1 MTTADRD
8 DEVDLLIDAWS
19 RRLPDVDLT
28 PLDVMS
34 RLRRAA
40 NRLGRLRTEAF
51 AGAGLTAW
59 EFDVLAAL
67 RREEPP
73 HELTPMQLVNATM
86 IGSAAMTNRIDKLLE
101 RGLVERRP
109 HPTDGRAVLVRLL
122 DEGIERADAAMT
134 ALAQREAAELSQFS
148 PAEQATLARLL
159 GVLASTERG

>member
-1 MTTADRD
+1 MDASQRD

-19 RRLPDVDLT
+19 RRLPAVDLT

-40 NRLGRLRTEAF
+40 NRLAKLRGEAF
-51 AGAGLTAW
+51 KSAGLAAW

-73 HELTPMQLVNATM
+73 HELSPAQLIAATM
-86 IGSAAMTNRIDKLLE
+86 IGSAAMTNRIENLVR

-109 HPTDGRAVLVRLL
+109 NPRDGRSVLVRITAEGVTRV
-122 DEGIERADAAMT
+122 DEAMRG
-134 ALAQREAAELSQFS
+134 LAEREAIELAELTAQ
-148 PAEQATLARLL
+148 EQATLAALLRRL
-159 GVLASTERG
+159 A

>member
-1 MTTADRD
+1 MPADARD

-19 RRLPDVDLT
+19 RRLPDLDLT

-40 NRLGRLRTEAF
+40 NRLAKLRAEVF
-51 AGAGLTAW
+51 RGAGLAAW

-73 HELTPMQLVNATM
+73 HELTPMQLVGATM
-86 IGSAAMTNRIDKLLE
+86 IGSAAMTHRIDKLVE

-109 HPTDGRAVLVRLL
+109 NPRDGRGVLVRLCP
-122 DEGIERADAAMT
+122 EGSARADAAMT
-134 ALAQREAAELSQFS
+134 ALALREAEELRGLSR
-148 PAEQATLARLL
+148 EDQATLARLL
-159 GVLASTERG
+159 RVLA